1 MIRNVISFQR
11 FKHGEKKRIP
21 FKTLRLHCGVALKDP
36 QCSDSDPEIF
46 LKTRWRCYRVV
57 FTITLEN

>member
-1 MIRNVISFQR
+1 MIRNVFSFQR
-11 FKHGEKKRIP
+11 FKHGEKKEFPLKR
-21 FKTLRLHCGVALKDP
+21 GVALKDP